1 MGNIARS
8 LFGGSKQSSKSDNQA
23 FGTINSALAPTLG
36 FVQAGGQG
44 AQDLLSGNSS
54 GFDAFKRA
62 IGFDAMAERGSRGVT
77 NNAAAGGLLRSGS
90 SSMALQR
97 YGQELQNETA
107 SDYLS
112 QMFNLAGL
120 GNQSA
125 GILSNAGQRSV
136 SSGNSSPGGLGK
148 ALGKAASSAMI
159 SDPRLKYD
167 VTKLFELDDG
177 LGIYEWTY
185 IWEPEGTFNM
195 GVMADE
201 VAELRPWAL
210 GPKVDGFMTVVYGA
224 L

>member
-1 MGNIARS
+1 MGDITRT
-8 LFGGSKQSSKSDNQA
+8 LFGGSKQKSSSDNQA

-36 FVQAGGQG
+36 FVKAGGQG

-90 SSMALQR
+90 SGMALQR

-112 QMFNLAGL
+112 QLFSLAGL

-125 GILSNAGQRSV
+125 GVLSNAGQRSS
-136 SSGNSSPGGLGK
+136 SSGNTSSGGLGK
-148 ALGKAASSAMI
+148 ALGKAASAAMM

-177 LGIYEWTY
+177 LGVYEWTY
-185 IWEPEGTFNM
+185 IWEPEGTFNL

-210 GPKVDGFMTVVYGA
+210 GPEVEGFMTVIYEA